1 MTEFQGNVKIRASL
15 DRELEKLQKKVLLM
29 GKRIDE
35 AIVSS
40 MEALREMDNKQARQ
54 IIEDDSIVNS
64 MRYEVEEKGLAMIA
78 RQQPA
83 ARDLREILT
92 ALSIVT
98 DLERMG
104 DHASGIA
111 KTVLL
116 LEGSPVRTLPVG
128 LVHMSDLAREM
139 LRRTLEAYM
148 QHDADLAYSIA
159 LQDDLIDMQYRD
171 LFKEILG
178 SMIDTP
184 DSTDILLYYLF
195 SGHNLERIAD
205 RVTNIAERVIFT
217 SSGEM
222 TELNPEQG
230 VTSLI

>member
-15 DRELEKLQKKVLLM
+15 DRELEKLQKKVLRM

-40 MEALREMDNKQARQ
+40 MKALREMDSKGARQ
-54 IIEDDSIVNS
+54 IIADDSVVNA
-64 MRYEVEEKGLAMIA
+64 MRYEVEEEGLAMIA

-83 ARDLREILT
+83 ARDLREILA
-92 ALSIVT
+92 ALNIVT
-98 DLERMG
+98 DMERMG
-104 DHASGIA
+104 DHAAGIA

-116 LEGSPVRTLPVG
+116 LGESSIRTLPMG
-128 LVHMSDLAREM
+128 LVHMSDLTREM

-148 QHDADLAYSIA
+148 QHDADLAYAVA
-159 LQDDLIDMQYRD
+159 LQDDLIDTTYRV
-171 LFKEILG
+171 LFKEILD

-184 DSTDILLYYLF
+184 DSMDILLYYLF

-217 SSGEM
+217 SSGEV
-222 TELNPEQG
+222 TELNPERG

>member
-1 MTEFQGNVKIRASL
+1 MTDVQASVKVSASL
-15 DRELEKLQKKVLLM
+15 DRELVNLQKKVLVM
-29 GKRIDE
+29 GKRVDE
-35 AIVSS
+35 TIVSS
-40 MEALREMDNKQARQ
+40 IQALREQDDKLAQR
-54 IIEDDSIVNS
+54 IIKDDSIVNA
-64 MRYEVEEKGLAMIA
+64 MRYEVEEKGLSIIA

-83 ARDLREILT
+83 ARDLREVLA

-104 DHASGIA
+104 DHAAGIA

-116 LEGSPVRTLPVG
+116 LEESPTRTLPVG
-128 LVHMSDLAREM
+128 LVHMSDLIRGM

-148 QHDADLAYSIA
+148 QHDADLAYSVA
-159 LQDDLIDMQYRD
+159 LQDDLIDTQYRV

-184 DSTDILLYYLF
+184 ASTDILLYYLF

-205 RVTNIAERVIFT
+205 RITNIAERVVFT

-222 TELNPEQG
+222 TELNPEKG
-230 VTSLI
+230 VIGLM

>member
-1 MTEFQGNVKIRASL
+1 MSEVQGNARIRTSL
-15 DRELEKLQKKVLLM
+15 DRKLETLQKKVLVM
-29 GKRIDE
+29 GKRVDE

-40 MEALREMDNKQARQ
+40 LQALREMDGRLARK
-54 IIEDDSIVNS
+54 IIEDDSEVNA
-64 MRYEVEEKGLAMIA
+64 MRYEVEEMGLAIIA

-83 ARDLREILT
+83 ARDLRAILA

-104 DHASGIA
+104 DHAAGIA

-116 LEGSPVRTLPVG
+116 LGEAPMRMLPLG
-128 LVHMSDLAREM
+128 LIHMSDLAREM

-148 QHDADLAYSIA
+148 QHDVDLAYAMA
-159 LQDDLIDMQYRD
+159 LQDDLIDTQYRV

-178 SMIDTP
+178 SMISTP
-184 DSTDILLYYLF
+184 DTMDVLLYYLF

-205 RVTNIAERVIFT
+205 RVTNIAERVIFM
-217 SSGEM
+217 SIGEM